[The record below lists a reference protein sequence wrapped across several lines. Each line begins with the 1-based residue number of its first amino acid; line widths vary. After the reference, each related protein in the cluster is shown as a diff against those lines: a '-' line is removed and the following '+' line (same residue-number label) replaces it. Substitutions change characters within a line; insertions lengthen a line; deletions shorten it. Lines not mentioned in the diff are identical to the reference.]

1 GNEKPLGKESARTQ
15 TSETRIKYCRRNAAM
30 AIDRRRFLMGLTG
43 AAILPRAA
51 MSRQS
56 ASGITKLTN
65 TLSLVTGVGTN
76 VLALSTSDGMVL
88 VDSGA
93 PQYSSAL
100 TASTSRVRT
109 VFNTHF
115 HLENTGSNEA
125 LGGAGAKILA
135 HENTRQWVADP
146 YLVPPP

>member
-1 GNEKPLGKESARTQ
+1 MLNPIGIENSGIERGQIPFLES
-15 TSETRIKYCRRNAAM
+15 IM
-30 AIDRRRFLMGLTG
+30 VDRRQFLKGLTG
-43 AAILPRAA
+43 ALVFPRVA

-56 ASGITKLTN
+56 AGGITKLTN

-76 VLALSTSDGMVL
+76 VLALSIGDGMVL
-88 VDSGA
+88 VDSGT
-93 PQYSSAL
+93 PQYSGAL
-100 TASTSRVRT
+100 TASTPRVRT

-135 HENTRQWVADP
+135 HENTRQWMATP
-146 YLVPPP
+146 Y